1 MNFYHNLFIMQR
13 LSLFSSFTLLL
24 SNSVRFNKENK
35 SQFFHVLFPLGIV
48 FEIIRLI
55 FIKSIF
61 FLWLLC
67 MKRKMSEHLQKYRFF
82 EYLFNAF
89 SEVKEKCKLAKFHT
103 IPSQF
108 FFSLTNK
115 MNFFLLEFFPP
126 PLHGIL
132 HIDINLTIKTSIT
145 QQERASENV
154 GGARYYGTLLP
165 SLPIRG
171 FRCNPGVRIFR
182 SVTMATH
189 LLSKAHSQLQAC
201 EFLLTSQPFRS

>member
-1 MNFYHNLFIMQR
+1 MHFQKSKRNVNLQ
-13 LSLFSSFTLLL
+13 SSI
-24 SNSVRFNKENK
+24 
-35 SQFFHVLFPLGIV
+35 QFPL
-48 FEIIRLI
+48 
-55 FIKSIF
+55 
-61 FLWLLC
+61 
-67 MKRKMSEHLQKYRFF
+67 
-82 EYLFNAF
+82 N
-89 SEVKEKCKLAKFHT
+89 
-103 IPSQF
+103 F
-108 FFSLTNK
+108 FFSFTNK

-145 QQERASENV
+145 QQERTSENV

-201 EFLLTSQPFRS
+201 EFLLTSQPFRSWKLRACDCLLWWLMCGVSVVIFVD

>member
-1 MNFYHNLFIMQR
+1 
-13 LSLFSSFTLLL
+13 
-24 SNSVRFNKENK
+24 
-35 SQFFHVLFPLGIV
+35 
-48 FEIIRLI
+48 
-55 FIKSIF
+55 
-61 FLWLLC
+61 
-67 MKRKMSEHLQKYRFF
+67 MSEHLQKYRFF

-108 FFSLTNK
+108 FFLLQIRWI
-115 MNFFLLEFFPP
+115 FFSPWIFFSS
-126 PLHGIL
+126 LHGIL

-145 QQERASENV
+145 QQERTSENV

-201 EFLLTSQPFRS
+201 EFLLTSQPFRSWKLRACDCLLWWLMCGVSVVIFVD

>member
-1 MNFYHNLFIMQR
+1 MFSMCFQKSKRNVNLQSFI
-13 LSLFSSFTLLL
+13 
-24 SNSVRFNKENK
+24 
-35 SQFFHVLFPLGIV
+35 QF
-48 FEIIRLI
+48 
-55 FIKSIF
+55 
-61 FLWLLC
+61 
-67 MKRKMSEHLQKYRFF
+67 
-82 EYLFNAF
+82 
-89 SEVKEKCKLAKFHT
+89 
-103 IPSQF
+103 PSQF
-108 FFSLTNK
+108 YFSFTNK
-115 MNFFLLEFFPP
+115 MNFFS
-126 PLHGIL
+126 PLYLIL

-145 QQERASENV
+145 QQECVSENV